1 MGCPLLAARTGPTGP
16 VWRGPLLGVTR
27 KWLAEGQTNAIDP
40 KRTLVGPCG
49 RLAKSFLDKSDL
61 VAQAGFGVFAVLD
74 AALDQDRVDPQPS
87 EYDRSWQGNRCWFYQ
102 KAPQA
107 AAAE

>member
-1 MGCPLLAARTGPTGP
+1 MG
-16 VWRGPLLGVTR
+16 VER
-27 KWLAEGQTNAIDP
+27 KSTAECQNGAFDP

-74 AALDQDRVDPQPS
+74 AALDQDRLDPQPS
-87 EYDRSWQGNRCWFYQ
+87 EYDRSWQGSRCWFIRTPRRRQ
-102 KAPQA
+102 RRNSQSQRRTSAL
-107 AAAE
+107 

>member
-1 MGCPLLAARTGPTGP
+1 MPAYPEKVRSPGQTGSRRGP
-16 VWRGPLLGVTR
+16 VQPTR
-27 KWLAEGQTNAIDP
+27 MTP

-74 AALDQDRVDPQPS
+74 AALDQDRLDPQPS
-87 EYDRSWQGNRCWFYQ
+87 EYDRSWQGSRCWFIRRPRRRQ
-102 KAPQA
+102 RRNSQSQRRTSAL
-107 AAAE
+107 